1 MQILEAIGQSL
12 LEAAGMAWQVLWSL
26 VLGFLI
32 SGMIQ
37 AYVSRA
43 RMSQALGKASIK
55 EIALASGFGAASSS
69 CSYAA
74 IAAAKSMFKRGAHL
88 IPALA
93 FMFASTNLVIELG
106 LVLWQLMG
114 WQFALA
120 EWLGGIVLIAL
131 MSLLVKLTYPKRV
144 VEEGRAHDDRGVHA
158 MEHGDMLTPGRTL
171 WQKLRSGQGW
181 VFVAQYVRM
190 DWSMI
195 WKDMIGGFLIAG
207 FIAVLVPNAVWHT
220 LFLENAPVP
229 LRMVGNAVVGPV
241 IAVLSFVC
249 SIGNVPLAAVLFTGG
264 ISFGGAIA
272 FLYADLIVLPIL
284 NIYRK
289 YYGWKLTAYI
299 TAVLFVT
306 MALTGILIDLLFSGL
321 DRLFPAAQFIPAP
334 NPHLLQHATT
344 FSLDYTAVLNIL
356 ALGVVAVL
364 VYINIKHP
372 MSMHKDHHTRPLDA
386 TDGHEEQMAG
396 HEGHAM

>member
-26 VLGFLI
+26 ALGFLI

-43 RMSQALGKASIK
+43 RMSQALGKASVK
-55 EIALASGFGAASSS
+55 EIALAAGFGAASSS

-88 IPALA
+88 VPALA

-131 MSLLVKLTYPKRV
+131 MSLLVKLTYPQRV
-144 VEEGRAHDDRGVHA
+144 VEEGRAHDDRGVNA
-158 MEHGDMLTPGRTL
+158 MEHGDMLAPGRTL

-220 LFLENAPVP
+220 LFLENAPAP
-229 LRMVGNAVVGPV
+229 LRLLGNAVVGPV

-272 FLYADLIVLPIL
+272 FL
-284 NIYRK
+284 
-289 YYGWKLTAYI
+289 
-299 TAVLFVT
+299 
-306 MALTGILIDLLFSGL
+306 
-321 DRLFPAAQFIPAP
+321 
-334 NPHLLQHATT
+334 
-344 FSLDYTAVLNIL
+344 
-356 ALGVVAVL
+356 
-364 VYINIKHP
+364 
-372 MSMHKDHHTRPLDA
+372 
-386 TDGHEEQMAG
+386 
-396 HEGHAM
+396 